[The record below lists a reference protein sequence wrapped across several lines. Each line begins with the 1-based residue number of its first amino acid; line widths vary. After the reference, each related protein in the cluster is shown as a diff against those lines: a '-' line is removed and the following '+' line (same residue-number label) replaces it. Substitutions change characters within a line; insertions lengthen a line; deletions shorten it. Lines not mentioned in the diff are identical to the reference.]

1 MVRVLVHTEAM
12 VANGTLTIGDLQRAA
27 LRVLTNRILLGELID
42 ATEQNPWRN
51 LTLEREV
58 QLAQHFLI

>member
-1 MVRVLVHTEAM
+1 MAQPTRKK
-12 VANGTLTIGDLQRAA
+12 
-27 LRVLTNRILLGELID
+27 RILLGELID